1 MKISDPLGKVY
12 THTMFKKKSYD
23 IPRNEVEQDEQDQDE
38 SDEDAIS
45 EVSEQSDD
53 SISTRSS
60 RIVPSRRGSSRHHK
74 DDVEQ
79 QDREDAI
86 SYASRHKDARGRK
99 DKKFGLEN
107 LGPPGTSYS
116 LWSTQRSLQRDHR
129 RKFNRS
135 LCGVLL
141 GIRKV

>member
-1 MKISDPLGKVY
+1 MKMLSVK
-12 THTMFKKKSYD
+12 
-23 IPRNEVEQDEQDQDE
+23 RQ
-38 SDEDAIS
+38 
-45 EVSEQSDD
+45 
-53 SISTRSS
+53 SS
-60 RIVPSRRGSSRHHK
+60 RRNSSRRRK

-86 SYASRHKDARGRK
+86 SYASRQKDGRVRK
-99 DKKFGLEN
+99 NRKFGLEN
-107 LGPPGTSYS
+107 LGSTGTSYS

-141 GIRKV
+141 SIRKVLVKAAS